1 MPHAPDYYLSDKHLL
16 ASIAIRSNLAS
27 SNFGKLAESLAFG
40 FDLLPRSTHYRRI
53 LRDGYRSL
61 GTHLLAQNDWV
72 DAIRAF
78 DRARQMAPRNWTLV
92 SQLLDALQSFIDAMA
107 AKAVRRDVGV
117 LRGILSILG
126 FLYHEGKYSKRVHGR
141 LVENQ
146 IYLEKIEESV
156 SDGVESP
163 SSASVDKIFFNQF
176 DDFTQ
181 EQRDELRA
189 EILADELIKMLIE
202 WEKFKPVETN
212 EDEKIV

>member
-1 MPHAPDYYLSDKHLL
+1 MPRSPEYYLSDKHLL
-16 ASIAIRSNLAS
+16 ASRAIRSNLEH

-53 LRDGYRSL
+53 LRDGYSSL
-61 GTHLLAQNDWV
+61 GTHLLSQNDWV

-78 DRARQMAPRNWTLV
+78 DRARQMAPRNWMLV
-92 SQLLDALQSFIDAMA
+92 SQLLDAIRSFIDAIA

-126 FLYHEGKYSKRVHGR
+126 FLYHEGKYSKRLRER
-141 LVENQ
+141 LVEFH
-146 IYLEKIEESV
+146 IYLDEIEDSL

-163 SSASVDKIFFNQF
+163 SSASADKIFANQF
-176 DDFTQ
+176 EDLTQ

-189 EILADELIKMLIE
+189 EILAEELIKMLIE
-202 WEKFKPVETN
+202 MEREKEEVPL
-212 EDEKIV
+212 DQ